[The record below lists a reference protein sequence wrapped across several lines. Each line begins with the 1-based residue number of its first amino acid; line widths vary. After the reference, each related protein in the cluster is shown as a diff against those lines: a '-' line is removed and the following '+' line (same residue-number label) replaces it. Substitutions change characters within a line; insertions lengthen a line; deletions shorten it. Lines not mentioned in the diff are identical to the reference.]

1 MDKKTNKVKNLITAC
16 ENLFDSGKVELA
28 GKKIRLGVSKYPNDP
43 VILSTAAIIFFK
55 SNKFSIAE
63 NFAKKMIMEKS
74 SNVESRDY
82 FIYAMILEK
91 NKKINLAEK
100 YYRKSIDINPNSYE
114 QLRHFANFLLGI
126 GNVQECK
133 KILSDTILKINKFD
147 YEAKYLLS
155 HAQLMSGEYEEGW
168 KNNEYRLDISRLKKN
183 HLIKFKKI
191 HDGLVPQWRGESLKK
206 KIILIHNEQGIGDDI
221 QFSRYIYCLR
231 SYQPKKIILFCRP
244 ALESLFLNSDIYDEV
259 ITEKDKTKLNN
270 LKFDYYS
277 QLMSLP
283 NIMQVNEYDINTNFI
298 PYLKT
303 SKKEYNQ
310 IQNHEK
316 HLKVGFCWK
325 GNPEFDRDYARSMSS
340 VAELELIFNIDNIEF
355 FNLQPDKSSKCESYI
370 HKKTNLFDCAPFI
383 NDYQDTVNILS
394 KLDLII
400 TTDTSIVHAAGAL
413 GKNCWLLLSNFHSD
427 WRWGLDNDE
436 SIWYPTIRI
445 FRQKEYF
452 NWDGPLGEVRK
463 ELERLLG

>member
-1 MDKKTNKVKNLITAC
+1 MNKKTHKVKNLIMAC
-16 ENLFDSGKVELA
+16 ENLIESGKVELA
-28 GKKIRLGVSKYPNDP
+28 VKKIRSGVAKYPNDP
-43 VILSTAAIIFFK
+43 VILSTASIIFFK
-55 SNKFSIAE
+55 SNKLSIAE
-63 NFAKKMIMEKS
+63 NFAKKLIIEKS

-100 YYRKSIDINPNSYE
+100 YYRKSIDINPDSYE

-133 KILSDTILKINKFD
+133 KILSDKILEINKFD

-183 HLIKFKKI
+183 HLIKLKRI
-191 HDGLVPQWRGESLKK
+191 HDGIVPQWKGESLKE
-206 KIILIHNEQGIGDDI
+206 KIILIHHEQGIGDDI

-259 ITEKDKTKLNN
+259 ITEKDKTKLNS
-270 LKFDYYS
+270 LEFDYYS

-283 NIMQVNEYDINTNFI
+283 NIMQVNEHDISTNFI
-298 PYLKT
+298 PYLRT

-310 IQNHEK
+310 IQNQKK

-325 GNPEFDRDYARSMSS
+325 GNPEFDRDYAR
-340 VAELELIFNIDNIEF
+340 
-355 FNLQPDKSSKCESYI
+355 
-370 HKKTNLFDCAPFI
+370 
-383 NDYQDTVNILS
+383 
-394 KLDLII
+394 
-400 TTDTSIVHAAGAL
+400 
-413 GKNCWLLLSNFHSD
+413 
-427 WRWGLDNDE
+427 
-436 SIWYPTIRI
+436 
-445 FRQKEYF
+445 
-452 NWDGPLGEVRK
+452 
-463 ELERLLG
+463 